1 VSPLDLWGLA
11 KALTHFDALH
21 IGLTAT
27 PTAYIERNTFEF
39 YKCTGEQ
46 PDFSYPIQDAF
57 KNKYLVP
64 YRFATGITEII
75 AEGADVDDVHYDPA
89 GFERKWTNE
98 DTNRKMMG
106 SLIA

>member
-1 VSPLDLWGLA
+1 LSSTSA
-11 KALTHFDALH
+11 
-21 IGLTAT
+21 
-27 PTAYIERNTFEF
+27 
-39 YKCTGEQ
+39 GEQ

-75 AEGADVDDVHYDPA
+75 AEGADVDDVTMTQQ
-89 GFERKWTNE
+89 GLSGGTNE